1 MTNELLQG
9 LELSLVGLTLTFS
22 GLGLLVI
29 LIMVLE
35 RLFRQRPL
43 VPEVPPLDDK
53 PLADTLTRDSAEEEH
68 VAAIA
73 VALTHLLRMEQSRG
87 RLGELLEEERGAWW
101 RAGQGQQLRAQA
113 RRRR

>member
-9 LELSLVGLTLTFS
+9 LELSLLGLTLTFS
-22 GLGLLVI
+22 GLGLLVL
-29 LIMVLE
+29 LIMALE
-35 RLFRQRPL
+35 RIFRQRPL
-43 VPEVPPLDDK
+43 VPEAPPLDDK
-53 PLADTLTRDSAEEEH
+53 PQADTLTRDSTEEER

-87 RLGELLEEERGAWW
+87 RLGTALEEGRGAWW
-101 RAGQGQQLRAQA
+101 RAGQGGQLRSQA